1 MNTRERIEKRF
12 KELEGDLNAVS
23 KTVESHLRTSRRPRQ
38 SFVGEVSGFSSP
50 PAEIET
56 IDKAK
61 WFSWCVSAMH
71 LLTLVF
77 GESAIHLAEFKKIF
91 NSPASFSYKTE
102 ALGGIFS
109 AAKADFE
116 GGYAVRIEASVAGEI
131 FADFVTLA
139 KEALDQKQK
148 NVAAVLA
155 CAALEDTLKRVG
167 AANGLDVAE
176 KEMSEVIG
184 AIKSA
189 GLIGAG
195 AAKLLS
201 SMPRIRND
209 ALHANWDRVTESE
222 VGGVIGFVEQLIF
235 SHLSPS

>member
-12 KELEGDLNAVS
+12 KELVDELLALKGRVAHGPDS
-23 KTVESHLRTSRRPRQ
+23 VEA
-38 SFVGEVSGFSSP
+38 G
-50 PAEIET
+50 
-56 IDKAK
+56 K
-61 WFSWCVSAMH
+61 WYGWCASAMH
-71 LLTLVF
+71 LIKMAF
-77 GESAIHLAEFKKIF
+77 GESSVHFTEFEKIYSV
-91 NSPASFSYKTE
+91 NVGGFSVE
-102 ALGGIFS
+102 VLEWLNGIFL
-109 AAKADFE
+109 AAKADYE
-116 GGYAVRIEASVAGEI
+116 GGYAVKVEVSVAGEI
-131 FADFVTLA
+131 FADFIALA

-176 KEMSEVIG
+176 KEMSEVIS

-189 GLIGAG
+189 GLIGGG
-195 AAKLLS
+195 AAKLLG

-209 ALHANWDRVTESE
+209 ALHANWDRVTEAE